1 MKMATS
7 VGQILILKIME
18 PIGTMHNLLWSGEN
32 IQLTVLLTIAL
43 IQMMKLITKKILI
56 QSNGQANEQLKLIKK
71 SHEVLLKLDLMAP
84 I

>member
-32 IQLTVLLTIAL
+32 IQLTVLSTMAL
-43 IQMMKLITKKILI
+43 IQMMKLITKKIIIKLI
-56 QSNGQANEQLKLIKK
+56 QLNGQADGQLKLAKK
-71 SHEVLLKLDLMAP
+71 SHTVLLK
-84 I
+84 